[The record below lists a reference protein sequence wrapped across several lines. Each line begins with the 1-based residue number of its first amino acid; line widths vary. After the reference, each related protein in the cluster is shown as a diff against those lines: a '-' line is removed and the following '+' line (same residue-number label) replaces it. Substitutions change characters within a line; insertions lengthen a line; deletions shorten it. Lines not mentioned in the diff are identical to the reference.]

1 MSFISEGWGG
11 RVSDKHLTENSG
23 LLNNL
28 VPGDTILADC
38 GFDIKDSV
46 GFYCAT
52 VTLPAFVEW
61 SKHDI

>member
-1 MSFISEGWGG
+1 MTSISQKIL
-11 RVSDKHLTENSG
+11 DYI
-23 LLNNL
+23 LNNL

-61 SKHDI
+61 SKHDT